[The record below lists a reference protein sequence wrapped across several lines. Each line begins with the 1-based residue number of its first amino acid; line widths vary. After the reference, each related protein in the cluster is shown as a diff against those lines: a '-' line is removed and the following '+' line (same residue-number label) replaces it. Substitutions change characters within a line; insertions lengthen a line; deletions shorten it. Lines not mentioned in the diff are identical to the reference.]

1 MSRSPVLNTR
11 RLVSATLFA
20 ALFAGPLF
28 AFCATPALAQSGAET
43 AAASQE
49 LGSDPDVAAWDIA
62 LTTDLLGP
70 VFGSYGVRVEVAP
83 TRWLSLAASPAWQ
96 TTDTASGLAL
106 VLSAHLWPLGRGL
119 DGLFVGPNVSA
130 ARLESNGSAQIVVGA
145 GAEAGWQI
153 VWGGLAVAVSGQ
165 IGWAAQTDGA
175 ASGLTLGARV
185 ALGWAWR

>member
-11 RLVSATLFA
+11 RLLVAALFA
-20 ALFAGPLF
+20 ALFVAS
-28 AFCATPALAQSGAET
+28 AAQPAAAQSRAEV

-49 LGSDPDVAAWDIA
+49 LGSDPDLAAWDIA

-70 VFGSYGVRVEVAP
+70 VFGSYGVRIEVAP

-106 VLSAHLWPLGRGL
+106 VLSAHLWPMARGL

-130 ARLESNGSAQIVVGA
+130 ARLEGNGAAQIFLGA

-153 VWGGLAVAVSGQ
+153 VWGGLAVAVSGE
-165 IGWAAQTDGA
+165 IGWATQTDGA